1 MFHFFASFTS
11 YLQLDGLFYPY
22 HLKGFESNHCLRK
35 TIMKIPLTW
44 FNVYIS
50 MFEVF
55 NGQSRSMKIVKPSL
69 HGHIIIK
76 TSNFHHC
83 KNCPSLMHPY
93 QIFRQWDQH
102 SRNWHTAR
110 YPCHVILH
118 NINLSGQAQFY
129 IISHIWQHS
138 HMSPLYEN
146 RNKQQKEQSPDS

>member
-1 MFHFFASFTS
+1 MLFH
-11 YLQLDGLFYPY
+11 LY
-22 HLKGFESNHCLRK
+22 HLKSFK
-35 TIMKIPLTW
+35 TKSLLAKAVVKIPLTW

-138 HMSPLYEN
+138 HMSLLYEN
-146 RNKQQKEQSPDS
+146 QPWTITIAYIQSVIIDYS

>member
-1 MFHFFASFTS
+1 
-11 YLQLDGLFYPY
+11 
-22 HLKGFESNHCLRK
+22 
-35 TIMKIPLTW
+35 
-44 FNVYIS
+44 

-138 HMSPLYEN
+138 HLSFLYEN
-146 RNKQQKEQSPDS
+146 RNKQQKEQSPYCSKSYCKFLVISCSIETCEYFSVGVGLFFKKEKSFWK